1 MMKKSLDGSYHAR
14 DYSGMELE
22 LATVIYELGGSAAL
36 YALQKSVFAF
46 PCRTTINHHLRQEY
60 KLRITTGEPRMF
72 DLLENIE
79 IMFKET
85 RPDHFRCGITLSMDE
100 IACDAR
106 LCYLAET
113 DNIAGLCEHSA
124 ALGSLKMGEN
134 LDVSHALC
142 KAIKEGRVHIGQEV
156 FVAAF
161 ARNDGKDYGAR
172 PVLIMPTCKQG
183 TFRDPARLIE
193 KLLQAWRLSPYGEVL
208 HGPVWSIASDGDP
221 KRRPAL
227 FLHCSV
233 HSLTL
238 QHGLWKHLGTLIG
251 LNLFT
256 GPNGETQDLDYKH
269 CFKRESTR
277 VELTERHNLI

>member
-1 MMKKSLDGSYHAR
+1 
-14 DYSGMELE
+14 MELE

-46 PCRTTINHHLRQEY
+46 PSRTVINHHLRQEY

-161 ARNDGKDYGAR
+161 ARMGR
-172 PVLIMPTCKQG
+172 TTVH
-183 TFRDPARLIE
+183 
-193 KLLQAWRLSPYGEVL
+193 V
-208 HGPVWSIASDGDP
+208 
-221 KRRPAL
+221 L
-227 FLHCSV
+227 FLSCQRASKEHFEILLTLSRSFSKRGDSHRTGRCCTVQSGLLHQMVIQSV
-233 HSLTL
+233 DLLCFCIVQYIALRSNTAFGSILAHSLA
-238 QHGLWKHLGTLIG
+238 
-251 LNLFT
+251 
-256 GPNGETQDLDYKH
+256 
-269 CFKRESTR
+269 
-277 VELTERHNLI
+277 